1 MASMLMLLVA
11 VECGLGALFAGIA
24 HGEAEL
30 MTHFGVPDHFRPI
43 GVIHLGFPTDDDAQ
57 SATSSAHTR
66 VRRGIDE
73 LVHRNGW

>member
-24 HGEAEL
+24 HGEVDL
-30 MTHFGVPDHFRPI
+30 MAHFGVPDNFRPI
-43 GVIHLGFPTDDDAQ
+43 GVIHLGYPTDDDVQ
-57 SATSSAHTR
+57 SAASSARTR
-66 VRRGIDE
+66 VRRGIDQ